1 MTAETAC
8 KSRFYEGYK
17 KIFLITEKNI
27 SLKLSFFKNYSIEDR
42 RGRFIG
48 QLIFRKLQFKTFQ
61 PEKCECSCNILYS
74 MQFATTLQC

>member
-1 MTAETAC
+1 MSNSKEVVFEKHSKNKMTAETAC

-48 QLIFRKLQFKTFQ
+48 
-61 PEKCECSCNILYS
+61 
-74 MQFATTLQC
+74 